1 MSSNYQSTY
10 SDPET
15 PYDQNF
21 WDNYAIFLLKQ
32 DVSKKYITWYVLR
45 TKQYIAA
52 FQETSVR
59 KHTQKEVEDYINIK
73 AQDTQ
78 LKSWQF
84 TQIIDAIRILFCL
97 GLKADWAKDYDWDYL
112 KTSARPL
119 SAAHPTVAR
128 DCSDALATLPNQQK
142 PKPYDP
148 AAKKRY
154 EPVVAEV
161 IKVIRIK
168 NYSIRT
174 EKTYAHWIYRFF
186 FFHQPDDAKSL
197 GAVDVRIY
205 LEYLALQRNVSVS
218 TQKQALN
225 ALAFL
230 FNKVWETPLGSI
242 GAFVG
247 ARRPRKLPVVL
258 SKEEVRQVLE
268 QLGEKHGLMAG
279 IMYGG
284 GLRLMECVTLRIQD
298 VDFDYN
304 QLVIRNGKGF
314 KDRIVPLPRRYQDQL
329 KDQIE
334 LVKSQHL
341 RDLDDGYGEVYLP
354 DALARKYPSAPKEL
368 RWQYLFPST
377 RIAVDPR
384 TGVLRRHHIHETSLQ
399 KGIRRAVTKSG
410 IMKRATSHS
419 FRHSFATHLLEAG
432 YDIRTVQE
440 LLGHSDVS
448 TTMIYTHVMNT
459 PGMSVQSPAD
469 LI

>member
-1 MSSNYQSTY
+1 MNSHYQTTY
-10 SDPET
+10 DDPET
-15 PYDQNF
+15 PYDQIF

-32 DVSKKYITWYVLR
+32 NISKKYLTWYVLR

-52 FQETSVR
+52 FADTSVR
-59 KHTQKEVEDYINIK
+59 KHTHKEIESYINTK

-97 GLKADWAKDYDWDYL
+97 GLKAEWAKDYDWEFL
-112 KTSARPL
+112 KTSAQPL
-119 SAAHPTVAR
+119 GASHPTVAR
-128 DCSDALATLPNQQK
+128 DYSDALAALPDQQK

-154 EPVVAEV
+154 EPAVAEV

-174 EKTYAHWIYRFF
+174 EKTYTHWIYRFF
-186 FFHQPDDAKSL
+186 FFHQPESAKSL
-197 GAVDVRIY
+197 GAEDVRIF
-205 LEYLALQRNVSVS
+205 LEYLAIQLNVSVS

-230 FNKVWETPLGSI
+230 FNKAWETPLGSI

-329 KDQIE
+329 KDQIA
-334 LVKSQHL
+334 LVKTQHL
-341 RDLDDGYGEVYLP
+341 RDLADGYGEVYLP

-377 RIAVDPR
+377 RISTDPR
-384 TGVLRRHHIHETSLQ
+384 TGAVRRHHIHETSLQ

-469 LI
+469 MI

>member
-1 MSSNYQSTY
+1 MNSHYQTTY
-10 SDPET
+10 DDPET
-15 PYDQNF
+15 PYDQIF

-32 DVSKKYITWYVLR
+32 NISKKYLTWYVLR

-52 FQETSVR
+52 FTDTSVR
-59 KHTQKEVEDYINIK
+59 KHTHKEVESYINTK

-97 GLKADWAKDYDWDYL
+97 GLKAEWAKDYDWEFL
-112 KTSARPL
+112 KTSAQPL
-119 SAAHPTVAR
+119 GASHPTVAR
-128 DCSDALATLPNQQK
+128 DYSDALAALPDQQK

-154 EPVVAEV
+154 EPAVAEV

-174 EKTYAHWIYRFF
+174 EKTYTHWIYRFF
-186 FFHQPDDAKSL
+186 FFHQPESAKSL
-197 GAVDVRIY
+197 GAEDVRIF
-205 LEYLALQRNVSVS
+205 LEYLAIQLNVSVS

-329 KDQIE
+329 KDQIA
-334 LVKSQHL
+334 LVKTQHL
-341 RDLDDGYGEVYLP
+341 RDLADGYGEVYLP

-377 RIAVDPR
+377 RISTDPR
-384 TGVLRRHHIHETSLQ
+384 TGAVRRHHIHETSLQ

-432 YDIRTVQE
+432 YDICTVQE

-469 LI
+469 MI

>member
-1 MSSNYQSTY
+1 MKNNYQTTY
-10 SDPET
+10 DDPET
-15 PYDQNF
+15 PYDQKF
-21 WDNYAIFLLKQ
+21 WDNYAIFLLKHSI
-32 DVSKKYITWYVLR
+32 SKKYIAWYVLR

-52 FQETSVR
+52 FPSLSVR
-59 KHTQKEVEDYINIK
+59 QHTHQQVEDYISTK
-73 AQDTQ
+73 AQDTP
-78 LKSWQF
+78 LNSWQF
-84 TQIIDAIRILFCL
+84 TQIVDAIQTLFCL
-97 GLKADWAKDYDWDYL
+97 GLKTGWAKDYDWDYL
-112 KTSARPL
+112 KTSAQPL
-119 SAAHPTVAR
+119 SASHPTVAR
-128 DCSDALATLPNQQK
+128 DYADALAALPEQQK
-142 PKPYDP
+142 PKPHDP

-161 IKVIRIK
+161 TKVIRIK

-174 EKTYAHWIYRFF
+174 EKTYVHWIYRFF
-186 FFHQPDDAKSL
+186 AFHQPDNAKSL
-197 GAVDVRIY
+197 GAEDVRIF
-205 LEYLALQRNVSVS
+205 LEHLAIQRNVSVS

-230 FNKVWETPLGSI
+230 FNKVWDAPLGDI

-268 QLGEKHGLMAG
+268 QLGEKHGLMVG

-284 GLRLMECVTLRIQD
+284 GLRLMECITLRTQD

-304 QLVIRNGKGF
+304 QLILRNGKGF
-314 KDRIVPLPRRYQDQL
+314 KDRVVPLPRRYQDQL
-329 KDQIE
+329 KAQIAF
-334 LVKSQHL
+334 VKAQHL
-341 RDLDDGYGEVYLP
+341 QDLDDGYGEVYLP
-354 DALARKYPSAPKEL
+354 DALAKKYPNAPKEL

-377 RIAVDPR
+377 RIGVDPR

-399 KGIRRAVTKSG
+399 KGLRRAVTKSG
-410 IMKRATSHS
+410 IIKRATSHS

-448 TTMIYTHVMNT
+448 TTMIYTYVLNT
-459 PGMSVQSPAD
+459 PGLNITSPAD